1 MKRTRLDKQ
10 QSFLLWLL
18 KPLVYIWMWSDAK
31 RKVVCNPSVDLKR
44 KEPYVMLAN
53 HTFMF
58 DVVHVPLRFKHTP
71 FIIASQTLFTK
82 QPSKFLVT
90 QVAHVIP
97 KSKGK
102 SDISTIKNIFNA
114 IKKGYP
120 VLIFPEG
127 DTTFYGET
135 GYVEESTMKLIKKLN
150 LDVIICNVKGGYLS
164 KPRWALGKRKRRKIE
179 LNYNL
184 EITKERLQTLSSE
197 EIGVII
203 NNALYHND
211 YEYQRKVMIPH
222 PGKELALGLENVV
235 YVCPHCEGINTIQ
248 TSGNTITCS
257 NCHKEGFIDKYGF
270 IHDFV
275 FDNLIDWN
283 NYQRKYTEQLKKSVI
298 KSEAVLSYMD
308 REDDS
313 QTIVGPIMFEYRDGF
328 LHLTGA
334 KEEVIPVS
342 ETTNTTIT
350 LRRDLGFVYQNLH
363 YIIKLEHYN
372 AAFLRVMQDKY

>member
-1 MKRTRLDKQ
+1 MKKTRLDKQ
-10 QSFLLWLL
+10 QSFLMWLV
-18 KPLVYIWMWSDAK
+18 KPLVYLWMWSDAK
-31 RKVVCNPSVDLKR
+31 RKVNCDPSVDFKR

-53 HTFMF
+53 HSFMF

-71 FIIASQTLFTK
+71 FIIATQTLFTK

-102 SDISTIKNIFNA
+102 SDISTIKSIFNA

-150 LDVIICNVKGGYLS
+150 LDVIVCNVKGGYLS
-164 KPRWALGKRKRRKIE
+164 KPRWALGKRKRRQIE

-184 EITKERLQTLSSE
+184 EITKERLQTLTSE

-203 NNALYHND
+203 NKAMYHND
-211 YEYQRKVMIPH
+211 YEYQKQVMIPH
-222 PGKELALGLENVV
+222 PGKQLAEGLENVV

-248 TSGNTITCS
+248 TTGNHISCS
-257 NCHKEGFIDKYGF
+257 KCHQEGLVDEYGF
-270 IHDFV
+270 IRGFI

-283 NYQRKYTEQLKKSVI
+283 NYQRKYTDLLRKSVI
-298 KSEAVLSYMD
+298 KSEAVLSYMS

-313 QTIVGPIMFEYRDGF
+313 QTIVGPITLEYREGSLY
-328 LHLTGA
+328 LHGA
-334 KEEVIPVS
+334 LEEVIPVS
-342 ETTNTTIT
+342 ETTNTTVT
-350 LRRDLGFVYQNLH
+350 LRRDLGFVYQDKH

>member
-1 MKRTRLDKQ
+1 MEKTRLDKQ
-10 QSFLLWLL
+10 QSFLMWLL
-18 KPLVYIWMWSDAK
+18 KPLVYLWMWSDAK
-31 RKVVCNPSVDLKR
+31 RKVNKDPSVDFNR

-71 FIIASQTLFTK
+71 FIIATQTLFTK

-127 DTTFYGET
+127 DSTFYGET
-135 GYVEESTMKLIKKLN
+135 GYVEDSTMKLIKKLN

-164 KPRWALGKRKRRKIE
+164 KPRWAIGKRKRRQIE

-184 EITKERLQTLSSE
+184 EITKERLQTLSPE

-203 NNALYHND
+203 NKALYHND
-211 YEYQRKVMIPH
+211 YEYQKQVMIPH
-222 PGKELALGLENVV
+222 PGKQLAEGLENVV
-235 YVCPHCEGINTIQ
+235 YVCPHCESINTIQ
-248 TSGNTITCS
+248 TEGNTITCS
-257 NCHKEGFIDKYGF
+257 SCHKEGHIDQYGF
-270 IHDFV
+270 IHGFV

-283 NYQRKYTEQLKKSVI
+283 NYQRKYTEQLRNSVI
-298 KSEAVLSYMD
+298 RSEAVLSYMS

-313 QTIVGPIMFEYRDGF
+313 QTVVGPITIEYRDGS
-328 LHLTGA
+328 LYLEGA
-334 KEEVIPVS
+334 LNQVIPVS
-342 ETTNTTIT
+342 ETINTTVI
-350 LRRDLGFVYQNLH
+350 LRRDLGFVYQDKH